1 MMSVGKIPSN
11 VPAPPIDT
19 SRYKAINHGIMAP
32 PPFTATTVSGR
43 RTVGTRKRK
52 PEKDTT

>member
-1 MMSVGKIPSN
+1 MSVGKIPSN